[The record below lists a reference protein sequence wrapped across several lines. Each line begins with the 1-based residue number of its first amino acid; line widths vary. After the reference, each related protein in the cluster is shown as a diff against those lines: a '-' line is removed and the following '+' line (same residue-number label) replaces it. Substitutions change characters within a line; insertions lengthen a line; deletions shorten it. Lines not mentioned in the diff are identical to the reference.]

1 MSAFHRVFKKIL
13 FMIHQGQWY
22 IRALTAAIILSF
34 CTTSLGLAPQVAP
47 PIDSLTDEIDSSVQG
62 PALDLD
68 KIKIKKK
75 SPFRYG
81 FDFGNSRIESKDRGT
96 GATAAVISD
105 LNFGIHFGVDFYV
118 NKEIQIFGKLS
129 DSIDSYRQFK
139 SLKLVNA
146 QQNLFTIG
154 LGGRYK
160 FGRKNLIQLF
170 FESGQ
175 EAFLKAESPVVI
187 GLQKISIPKINAYLK
202 HDFSG
207 NKMVGLLG
215 KLGAKYFLGT
225 DNDGISTEDGYG
237 YSVGV
242 EVLSELLESRADLG
256 IEYGKTTISSNLADQ
271 YRTEVKMYF
280 DWRF

>member
-1 MSAFHRVFKKIL
+1 
-13 FMIHQGQWY
+13 MIHQGQWY
-22 IRALTAAIILSF
+22 IRALTVAFIFSF
-34 CTTSLGLAPQVAP
+34 GTTSLGLAPQVAP
-47 PIDSLTDEIDSSVQG
+47 PIDSLTDEIDSTVQG

-68 KIKIKKK
+68 QIKIKIKKK